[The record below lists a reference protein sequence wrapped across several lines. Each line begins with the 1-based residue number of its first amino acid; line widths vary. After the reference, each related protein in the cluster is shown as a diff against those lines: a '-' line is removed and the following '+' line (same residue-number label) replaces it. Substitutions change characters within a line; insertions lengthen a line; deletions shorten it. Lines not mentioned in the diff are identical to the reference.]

1 MAEGVPDK
9 EETECAMNCIRPNF
23 SGGPL
28 EMWVEHLKI
37 WLAAAWAEEKPDPS
51 RWQIVVEIIQ
61 LVFATGKLDI

>member
-1 MAEGVPDK
+1 
-9 EETECAMNCIRPNF
+9 
-23 SGGPL
+23 
-28 EMWVEHLKI
+28 MWVEHLKI